1 MIEPWL
7 SKKRISIW
15 FPKIGKR
22 TIDRKESLHDIIEND
37 YPGIKRNPHFLKLVT
52 DAENHLILIKKI
64 SGSIKLKRGDLS
76 RLARELN
83 FSIQTTYSFLF
94 CQGRPRLYHL
104 IGLCI
109 SKTKAQIKLSEIEN
123 ENCGV
128 SSKEEVMRRL
138 SHFYL
143 NEDLGSSL
151 NASYHLLQVD
161 KYFLTLKLLA
171 SGGHFC
177 EVASRVGASR
187 LQVKRWFFGEGKPIL
202 LHLTSQIPQKPPRKG
217 YKWLPTCIDSYGA
230 HSPSN
235 FIQVPQTLN
244 CWKQIERVLCQLTER
259 NDQKMR
265 EWQTRFGKINQRNA
279 FAYVLG
285 MIVSD
290 AAKNS
295 SRSYSS
301 TSFEL
306 KLTKAKSWSE
316 TVGEATCYYLGKL
329 GIKANLGNPA
339 FPKMGHEHHYWYG
352 SRSPLLRWILRSV
365 LGIEA
370 GNCTTYQPIRCE
382 WILKAPFEIRQNF
395 LQALNDGD
403 GFASVKGQKIGNA
416 CIPNILFMIQLLA
429 SFGIESS
436 PRSDQKQVVI
446 RKAESI
452 ILAVRL
458 PFFLHATSRQINAE
472 KLVKMLRKRR
482 HRSRGS
488 YPEAVVIEILAL
500 KKKGQ
505 SFGEIAE
512 KVFDKHG
519 FSFSRSSIDHII
531 RSRSKIGYY

>member
-1 MIEPWL
+1 M
-7 SKKRISIW
+7 SKKRINIW

-22 TIDRKESLHDIIEND
+22 TISSKESLHKIIETD
-37 YPGIKRNPHFLKLVT
+37 YPGIKRNPRFLKLIA

-64 SGSIKLKRGDLS
+64 GDSFKLKRGDIS

-83 FSIQTTYSFLF
+83 FSIQTTYSFLK

-104 IGLCI
+104 IDLCI
-109 SKTKAQIKLSEIEN
+109 SKTKAQIRLTEIEN

-128 SSKEEVMRRL
+128 SSTKEVLRRI
-138 SHFYL
+138 SNFYL

-151 NASYHLLQVD
+151 NARNHLLQVD
-161 KYFLTLKLLA
+161 KYFLALKLLA
-171 SGGHFC
+171 SGGHFS

-187 LQVKRWFFGEGKPIL
+187 LQVKRWFSSEGKPFFI
-202 LHLTSQIPQKPPRKG
+202 HLASQIPKEPPWIG
-217 YKWLPTCIDSYGA
+217 NKWLPTYIDPYGV

-244 CWKQIERVLCQLTER
+244 SWEQIEQVLCQLTER

-265 EWQTRFGKINQRNA
+265 EWQTQFGKISKGNA

-295 SRSYSS
+295 TRSYSS

-306 KLTKAKSWSE
+306 TLTKAKYWSE
-316 TVGEATCYYLGKL
+316 KVGEATCYYLGKL
-329 GIKANLGNPA
+329 GIKANLGTPV
-339 FPKMGHEHHYWYG
+339 FSKLGHEQHHWYG
-352 SRSPLLRWILRSV
+352 SRTPFLRWILRSV
-365 LGIEA
+365 LGIESV
-370 GNCTTYQPIRCE
+370 NCTTYQPIRCE
-382 WILKAPFEIRQNF
+382 WIQKAPFEIRHKF

-403 GFASVKGQKIGNA
+403 GFASVTGQIIGNA
-416 CIPNILFMIQLLA
+416 CIPNISFLIRLLNTLN
-429 SFGIESS
+429 IESS
-436 PRSDQKQVVI
+436 PRSDRKQVVI

-452 ILAVRL
+452 IQAARL

-472 KLVKMLRKRR
+472 KLAKMLRKRR
-482 HRSRGS
+482 HQSRGL
-488 YPEAVVIEILAL
+488 YHEDVVIEILTL
-500 KKKGQ
+500 KRKGH
-505 SFGEIAE
+505 SFGDIAE
-512 KVFDKHG
+512 KVFDKYG

-531 RSRSKIGYY
+531 RSRSILGYY